1 MENWTDPFEV
11 DPFEVDPFEVYYD
24 VTRLVERMNAGHATG
39 VDRVDLHYALW
50 MRARASEWRAVVQR
64 RNGFVCLN
72 ADDMNVLFSDLSER
86 WLGGVERRAV
96 LDPRQPMWWLRE
108 SRKALHEKLSRG
120 SFEEVLAERG
130 FVAALW
136 SRLPCVSRGR
146 SAASGFWEDCS
157 NAIYVNIGHC
167 FRFETA
173 MQSIPATMRRIYF
186 LHDVIPLT
194 HPEYQKPTSAAHFKK
209 FCEYIGHSKSDV
221 IVSSQATLDAIAGLP
236 EDARALLN
244 SASSIRV
251 CPLAVEERFMAQR
264 LKSLKGGRVEGL
276 KVDERKDSKVRDY
289 FLSVGTIEPRKNL
302 ELLVRVWEQLLD
314 SGGAIPK
321 LIWVG
326 KFGWSNDKQL
336 MRRFERLQALGH
348 VELCSGVPDADL
360 LRLMQGA
367 IALLFPSKVEGWGLP
382 LSEAFAMGVPVIA
395 SDITVF
401 REVGQG
407 VPELLELEDVEGWQS
422 MIVQYAMADS
432 AFRAL
437 QIQRM
442 RRNEP
447 LAWAQHFEQ
456 LEALLNAQGLG

>member
-1 MENWTDPFEV
+1 MNTL
-11 DPFEVDPFEVYYD
+11 YD
-24 VTRLVERMNAGHATG
+24 ISRLLECRHAVHATG
-39 VDRVDLHYALW
+39 VDRVDLRYLLW
-50 MRARASEWRAVVQR
+50 MLEYADHFCPVLQTSRGMVCYRLSEFLDLLQELSARWLDRSIPATIADSLSVEGQQPFPVLDTNLRLERWRALAEKFKRVSWR
-64 RNGFVCLN
+64 ELLR
-72 ADDMNVLFSDLSER
+72 ER
-86 WLGGVERRAV
+86 GVGAV
-96 LDPRQPMWWLRE
+96 LLCRMAGRRSKCRPLRD
-108 SRKALHEKLSRG
+108 A
-120 SFEEVLAERG
+120 
-130 FVAALW
+130 AALQGW
-136 SRLPCVSRGR
+136 T
-146 SAASGFWEDCS
+146 
-157 NAIYVNIGHC
+157 YVNVGHC
-167 FRFETA
+167 FRFEAA

-209 FCEYIGHSKSDV
+209 FCEYVGHPKSDV

-382 LSEAFAMGVPVIA
+382 LSEAFAMGVAVIA

-456 LEALLNAQGLG
+456 LEALLNAQGPE